1 MNDVFKKPG
10 FWLATAALVFLLGLA
25 LYFWNQNNKAV
36 VVTSEPVTSAP
47 SAPPPSA
54 PAVVAPDN
62 AVKYPLPESPMKLAD
77 KADADK
83 DKVNKLP
90 PPDDS
95 DSLMNELI
103 AGLIGSKPFAE
114 FFQTSGMVR
123 RLTAAIDNLPRDK
136 VASRLNPLKPIAG
149 ALAITGADDSLAL
162 SAGNYSR
169 YQTFVDFASGVDTRK
184 IVDAYQR
191 FYPLFQQEYRAL
203 GYPDKYF
210 NDRVVEAID
219 DLLAAPTLTE
229 PAKLMQPKVQ
239 YQFADPALES
249 LSHGKKAMIRLG
261 PENANRLKAK
271 LREIRAAIT
280 SASGRPKT

>member
-10 FWLATAALVFLLGLA
+10 FWLAGAALVFLVGLA
-25 LYFWNQNNKAV
+25 LYFWNRTSPPAPKAP
-36 VVTSEPVTSAP
+36 EPVAMSPSPAP
-47 SAPPPSA
+47 TPPA
-54 PAVVAPDN
+54 AEKPDN
-62 AVKYPLPESPMKLAD
+62 AVKFPLPESPMKLAD
-77 KADADK
+77 KAEADK
-83 DKVNKLP
+83 DKASKLP

-95 DSLMNELI
+95 DSLMSELI

-114 FFQTSGMVR
+114 FFQSGGTVR
-123 RLTAAIDNLPRDK
+123 RLTAAIDNLSREK
-136 VASRLNPLKPIAG
+136 IASRLNPIKPVPG
-149 ALAITGADDSLAL
+149 ALAITGADETLAL
-162 SAGNYSR
+162 SAGNYPR
-169 YQTFVDFASGVDTRK
+169 YKPFVDFASGLDTRK

-219 DLLAAPTLTE
+219 DLLAAPTLAE
-229 PAKLMQPKVQ
+229 PPKLVQPKVQ

-249 LSHGKKAMIRLG
+249 LSHGKKVMIRIG
-261 PENANRLKAK
+261 PDNANRLKAK
-271 LREIRAAIT
+271 LREFRAAIT